1 MTRDELAKVLEA
13 ALMASDRP
21 LSLDVLRRLFDEP
34 APTRDEL
41 RAALAALRAAYA
53 ERAVELVEVASG
65 YRFQVRR
72 PWADRIARLWEE
84 KPQRYSRALL
94 ETLALIAYR
103 QPITRGEIEEI
114 RGVSVSSQIMR
125 TLLERGWVRVV
136 GHREVPG
143 RPALYATTRAF
154 LDHFGLRRL
163 DQLPPLPELK
173 DLDRLEARLAEVETP
188 ATVAAPR
195 VEEAQ
200 DATL

>member
-1 MTRDELAKVLEA
+1 MTRDDIAKVLEA

-21 LSLDVLRRLFDEP
+21 LSLDALRRLFDEP
-34 APTRDEL
+34 APARDEL
-41 RAALAALRAAYA
+41 CAALEGLREAYA

-72 PWADRIARLWEE
+72 PWAARVARLWEE
-84 KPQRYSRALL
+84 KPPRYSRALL

-114 RGVSVSSQIMR
+114 RGVAVSSQIMR

-154 LDHFGLRRL
+154 LDHFGLARL
-163 DQLPPLPELK
+163 EELPPLPEVK
-173 DLDRLEARLAEVETP
+173 DLEQLETRLAEVVEPRET
-188 ATVAAPR
+188 APQAL
-195 VEEAQ
+195 EEAR
-200 DATL
+200 DATA

>member
-1 MTRDELAKVLEA
+1 MTRDDIAKVLEA

-21 LSLDVLRRLFDEP
+21 LSLDALRRLFDEP
-34 APTRDEL
+34 APARDEL
-41 RAALAALRAAYA
+41 RAALEGLREAYA

-72 PWADRIARLWEE
+72 PWAARVARLWEE

-114 RGVSVSSQIMR
+114 RGVAVSSQIMR

-154 LDHFGLRRL
+154 LDHFGLARL
-163 DQLPPLPELK
+163 EELPPLPEVK
-173 DLDRLEARLAEVETP
+173 DLEQLEARLAEVASTGD
-188 ATVAAPR
+188 VAPKTL
-195 VEEAQ
+195 EEAQ
-200 DATL
+200 DAAV